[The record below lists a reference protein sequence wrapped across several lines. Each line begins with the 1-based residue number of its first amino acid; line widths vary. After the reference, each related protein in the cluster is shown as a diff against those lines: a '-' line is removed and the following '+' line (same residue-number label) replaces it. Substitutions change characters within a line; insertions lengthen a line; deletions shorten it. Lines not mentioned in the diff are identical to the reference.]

1 MPDDL
6 PADAT
11 DELLTILQY
20 CVSVTNALFR
30 FLQCFDTVGWV
41 TGRASRL

>member
-11 DELLTILQY
+11 DELLTIL
-20 CVSVTNALFR
+20 CVSN
-30 FLQCFDTVGWV
+30 
-41 TGRASRL
+41 

>member
-11 DELLTILQY
+11 DELLIIL
-20 CVSVTNALFR
+20 CVSN
-30 FLQCFDTVGWV
+30 
-41 TGRASRL
+41 